1 MGTMLSDRELLRAI
15 ADGDRGALAVLYERH
30 ASWLVV
36 RLSQR
41 CEDVGLVDETVQDTF
56 VRAWRRA
63 DTWRGEGDVGAWLW
77 GIAIRRL
84 IDGLRRRRPIPVG
97 EVVAGPRDAFTA
109 AEDEVLR
116 GIQYGRLGPAL
127 DRLAP
132 ELRAVMQAC
141 VLDGLSTREASTL
154 LGVPPGT
161 VKSRMHRARAQLR
174 QELA

>member
-1 MGTMLSDRELLRAI
+1 MRSDKKLLQAV
-15 ADGDRGALAVLYERH
+15 AEGDRIALAALYERH
-30 ASWLVV
+30 AAWLVL

-41 CEDVGLVDETVQDTF
+41 CDDPGLVDETVQDTF
-56 VRAWRRA
+56 VRVWRRA
-63 DTWRGEGDVGAWLW
+63 HTWRGDGDVGAWLW

-84 IDGLRRRRPIPVG
+84 IDGLRRRRPVPVG
-97 EVVAGPRDAFTA
+97 PVVSDSSGTVIA

-116 GIQYGRLGPAL
+116 GIQYGGLGPAL

-154 LGVPPGT
+154 LGVPAGT

>member
-1 MGTMLSDRELLRAI
+1 MRTDRELMQAI
-15 ADGDRGALAVLYERH
+15 ADGDRAALGALYGRH
-30 ASWLVV
+30 APWLVL

-41 CEDVGLVDETVQDTF
+41 CDDSGLVDETVQDTF
-56 VRAWRRA
+56 VRAWRKA
-63 DTWRGEGDVGAWLW
+63 DTWRADGDVGAWLW

-97 EVVAGPRDAFTA
+97 DVSAQRDDTVVA

-127 DRLAP
+127 DGLAP
-132 ELRAVMQAC
+132 ELRAAMQAC
-141 VLDGLSTREASTL
+141 VLDGLSTREAAAL

-174 QELA
+174 GELA

>member
-1 MGTMLSDRELLRAI
+1 MGSDEELLEAI
-15 ADGDRGALAVLYERH
+15 ADGDRTALAVLYERH
-30 ASWLVV
+30 AAWVLL

-41 CEDVGLVDETVQDTF
+41 CEDDGLVDETVQDTF
-56 VRAWRRA
+56 VRVWRKA
-63 DTWRGEGDVGAWLW
+63 HTWRGEGDVAAWLW

-84 IDGLRRRRPIPVG
+84 IDGLRRRHPTPVSDVDHG
-97 EVVAGPRDAFTA
+97 RDNTTVA

-116 GIQYGRLGPAL
+116 GIEYGRLGPAL
-127 DRLAP
+127 DRLSP

-174 QELA
+174 EELA

>member
-1 MGTMLSDRELLRAI
+1 MRSDQDLLQAI
-15 ADGDRGALAVLYERH
+15 ADGDRTALAVLYDRH
-30 ASWLVV
+30 AAWLVL

-41 CEDVGLVDETVQDTF
+41 CDDAGLVDETVQDTF
-56 VRAWRRA
+56 VRAWRKA
-63 DTWRGEGDVGAWLW
+63 GTWRGDGDVGAWLW

-97 EVVAGPRDAFTA
+97 DVAAGPQDTVTA

-116 GIQYGRLGPAL
+116 GIQYGQLGPAL

-132 ELRAVMQAC
+132 ELRVVMQAC

-161 VKSRMHRARAQLR
+161 VKSRMHRARAALR

>member
-1 MGTMLSDRELLRAI
+1 MPTDKQLLTAV
-15 ADGDRGALAVLYERH
+15 ADGDRGALATLYERH
-30 ASWLVV
+30 AAWLTL

-41 CEDVGLVDETVQDTF
+41 CDDRGLVEETVQDTF
-56 VRAWRRA
+56 VRAWNKA
-63 DTWRGEGDVGAWLW
+63 ATYRGQGDVGAWLW

-84 IDGLRRRRPIPVG
+84 IDGLRKRRPLPVA
-97 EVVAGPRDAFTA
+97 ELAGRHDGISVA

-116 GIQYGRLGPAL
+116 GAHDDARLGPAL
-127 DRLAP
+127 GRLAP

-141 VLDGLSTREASTL
+141 VLDGLSTREASRL
-154 LGVPPGT
+154 LGVPAGT